1 MSAMGGGGPVGPA
14 RLARIAGGCYLAVI
28 AGGVFAALFVR
39 EPLFTAGDAAATAS
53 AIAAHETL
61 WRWGIAVHLLYL
73 LPGATATVILYRL
86 FKPVGAT

>member
-1 MSAMGGGGPVGPA
+1 MAPA
-14 RLARIAGGCYLAVI
+14 RLARIAGICYLAVI

-39 EPLFTAGDAAATAS
+39 EPLFTTGDAAATAS

-73 LPGATATVILYRL
+73 LPGAAALWLAVKGVRATE
-86 FKPVGAT
+86 PGGA